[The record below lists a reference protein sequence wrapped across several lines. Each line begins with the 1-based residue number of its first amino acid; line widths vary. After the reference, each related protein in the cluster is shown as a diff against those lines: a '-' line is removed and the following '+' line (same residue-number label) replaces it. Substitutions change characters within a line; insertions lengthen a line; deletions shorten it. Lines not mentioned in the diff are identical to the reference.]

1 MKQEL
6 PQYYQEL
13 LDNFILYLRVERN
26 LSENTISSYK
36 TDIEQFFR
44 HVSGEGITLLEYV
57 DHLVI
62 REFLARLQKDGCG
75 KRTTARKLSSLRSF
89 FKTAFNDGI
98 IEANPMDK
106 VTSPKMG
113 RKLPSFLYLESVQL
127 LLDVPDRTPGGIRDK
142 ALLEV
147 LYASGMR
154 VGELEHLKC
163 ADIDFD
169 KGQALVLGKGN
180 KERLAPLGSY
190 ALEAL
195 EEYLRTVRPKLAAK
209 AKDTQQEDALFLNQK
224 GTPLTSR
231 GIRYLVKKY
240 VNQASLDSG
249 VSPHSLR
256 HSFATHLLEQ
266 GADLRAVQEL
276 LGHSSLST
284 TQVYTHISKKKLKE
298 TYERYHPR
306 A

>member
-1 MKQEL
+1 MNQEL

-13 LDNFILYLRVERN
+13 LDSFILYLRVERN
-26 LSENTISSYK
+26 LSENTVSSYK

-44 HVSGEGITLLEYV
+44 HVSGEGINLLGDV
-57 DHLVI
+57 NHLVI
-62 REFLARLQKDGCG
+62 REFLARLQKDGCR
-75 KRTTARKLSSLRSF
+75 KRTTARKLSSLRCF
-89 FKTAFNDGI
+89 FKFAFNRGI
-98 IEANPMDK
+98 LDVNPMEK
-106 VTSPKMG
+106 VNSPKLG

-127 LLDVPDRTPGGIRDK
+127 LLDAPDRSLGGIRDR

-154 VGELEHLKC
+154 VGELEKLKC
-163 ADIDFD
+163 ADIDFST
-169 KGQALVLGKGN
+169 GQALVLGKGN

-190 ALEAL
+190 SLEAL
-195 EEYLRTVRPKLAAK
+195 EEYLRVVRPQFVAK
-209 AKDTQQEDALFLNQK
+209 AKGLEQEDALFLNQK

-298 TYERYHPR
+298 TYDRYHPR